1 MTHVWKRAHHGT
13 TTLVKSLHPFFTA
26 LPLEEWHA
34 HLIANSSTH
43 VSDSFRMGAR
53 RAVRTCLLIPVYF
66 MLFVVSVVDNHS
78 IADAASLPA
87 AAAESQT
94 DKRAT
99 AVKKCT
105 ARAETL
111 IPRHLRS
118 KEVTAYCNGVTD
130 IIVAVAQQVK
140 RNMATGSES
149 TKPAADSLHGR
160 TTKGRKL
167 IPGLGGLACHG
178 MLTVVGI
185 MTRVMMNVLLLVMQ
199 GSCIFM

>member
-1 MTHVWKRAHHGT
+1 M
-13 TTLVKSLHPFFTA
+13 
-26 LPLEEWHA
+26 
-34 HLIANSSTH
+34 
-43 VSDSFRMGAR
+43 
-53 RAVRTCLLIPVYF
+53 LL
-66 MLFVVSVVDNHS
+66 VVSVVDNHS

-87 AAAESQT
+87 AVAES

-99 AVKKCT
+99 AVKTCT

-118 KEVTAYCNGVTD
+118 PEVTVAFESYCNGLAG

-149 TKPAADSLHGR
+149 TKPAADSLQGR
-160 TTKGRKL
+160 NTSTKGRKL

-178 MLTVVGI
+178 MMAVI
-185 MTRVMMNVLLLVMQ
+185 ANITRVVMNVMLLMMH
-199 GSCIFM
+199 GSCIFV

>member
-1 MTHVWKRAHHGT
+1 M
-13 TTLVKSLHPFFTA
+13 
-26 LPLEEWHA
+26 
-34 HLIANSSTH
+34 
-43 VSDSFRMGAR
+43 
-53 RAVRTCLLIPVYF
+53 LL
-66 MLFVVSVVDNHS
+66 VVSVVDNHS

-118 KEVTAYCNGVTD
+118 QEVTAAFEAYCNGVTD

-178 MLTVVGI
+178 MIAVAGI
-185 MTRVMMNVLLLVMQ
+185 VTRVFMNATFLMMQ